1 MRGHK
6 DNKGESVVEHFRN
19 FLRDM
24 PIEEFMDAVG
34 RVLVADEVA
43 ALEVVVLVRGH
54 NDSIVEYK
62 WGQAAAAAGSDL
74 VREAAATRPFQIGS
88 SEPSVL
94 YWSKPVGD
102 LEAQLTWPEEPVD
115 EGEDE

>member
-6 DNKGESVVEHFRN
+6 DGKGESVVEYFRN

-24 PIEEFMDAVG
+24 PVVEFMDAVG
-34 RVLVADEVA
+34 RVLAADEA
-43 ALEVVVLVRGH
+43 AGTKPLEVVVLVRGH

-62 WGQAAAAAGSDL
+62 WGQAPAVGRDL
-74 VREAAATRPFQIGS
+74 VREAAWTRPFQIGS

-94 YWSKPVGD
+94 WWSKPVG
-102 LEAQLTWPEEPVD
+102 AQLAWPEEPVD
-115 EGEDE
+115 ED